1 MNPNP
6 NAKTN
11 IPLSPEEAYLASRLF
26 GKSLFSAI
34 QLSREHEMRN
44 KMEGLDDMGGY
55 GSDVLKIPIPINKLN
70 KTSSDMD
77 SPSPGLIGRALQFNR
92 NPIRALVGGE
102 SGFQEGRHEYF
113 HQMRSQIQKELAE
126 AQRDYL
132 STLERIKT
140 GSETPLVDSFC
151 NGIASEA
158 TMGDML
164 PKVAGHT
171 AETVDISDGSIR
183 RLLGKAL
190 GVAKKPLEPAI
201 NLGATGLVGTAA
213 GSSYL
218 TYILKKKLREKEQG
232 GYMDNE
238 LPTRIELE
246 PWK

>member
-1 MNPNP
+1 MNHNP

-11 IPLSPEEAYLASRLF
+11 IPLSPEESYLASRLF

-34 QLSREHEMRN
+34 QLSREMEQRN
-44 KMEGLDDMGGY
+44 RMEGLDDMGAH
-55 GSDVLKIPIPINKLN
+55 SNDVLRIPIPVGKLS
-70 KTSSDMD
+70 KTSNDLGE
-77 SPSPGLIGRALQFNR
+77 PSPGIIGRALQFNR
-92 NPIRALVGGE
+92 NPIRTIVGGE
-102 SGFQEGRHEYF
+102 SGFQEGRHEYY

-151 NGIASEA
+151 NGIAAEA
-158 TMGDML
+158 TIGDML
-164 PKVAGHT
+164 PKVAGNT

-218 TYILKKKLREKEQG
+218 TYLLKKKLREKEQG
-232 GYMDNE
+232 GFMDNE